1 VFSKLLLV
9 ALLLLLASK
18 LGLRTKLRQL
28 KPQLDRAVNYTII
41 GLAVIYV
48 GQLIWWLIQGPSG
61 H

>member
-48 GQLIWWLIQGPSG
+48 GQLIWWLIQGRAG
-61 H
+61 R